1 MSTPE
6 HRRSRL
12 AAASD
17 DRERTRILLRRRIR
31 AAQLRMLR
39 RIPRKRHLRDT
50 WAHRWFGERL
60 FDPRIWHASRS
71 GVAGGLAI
79 GVLVSFTPLI
89 GLHMVMAALAA
100 YLLRLNLPAA
110 LVGAWFM
117 NPFTAPVLLP
127 AVYLVGQALDWLP
140 EVQLGTGY
148 PAAFRKFLHEVAE
161 LSLGGLVV
169 GAVASV
175 ASYAMVILAWD
186 PARKLLGV
194 GQSRLRQ
201 PAAAL
206 AEGSAVPSRQHGRT
220 SRRCPSR
227 SCGTSRTTSCSPV
240 SSTWTP

>member
-206 AEGSAVPSRQHGRT
+206 AEERRESRTAEELAVP
-220 SRRCPSR
+220 PER
-227 SCGTSRTTSCSPV
+227 SEARAAASPDADR
-240 SSTWTP
+240 SAH

>member
-1 MSTPE
+1 MSRPTD
-6 HRRSRL
+6 
-12 AAASD
+12 AVD

-31 AAQLRMLR
+31 AAQLRVLR

-60 FDPRIWHASRS
+60 FDPRIWHATRS

-110 LVGAWFM
+110 LVGAWFV

-161 LSLGGLVV
+161 LSLGGFVV
-169 GAVASV
+169 GSGTAI
-175 ASYAMVILAWD
+175 ASYAVVFLAWD
-186 PARKLLGV
+186 AARKLG
-194 GQSRLRQ
+194 G
-201 PAAAL
+201 AGA
-206 AEGSAVPSRQHGRT
+206 GRT
-220 SRRCPSR
+220 PR
-227 SCGTSRTTSCSPV
+227 SASSATDPLEADDTATDPAVSGERSDVAHRTRDAERSAH
-240 SSTWTP
+240 